1 MGKPTGFI
9 DYRRINPKARPVDE
23 RLKDYMEIYPLLPEN
38 ELTEQAARCM
48 ECGIPFCH
56 GAGCPVRNLIPE
68 FNDLVYRGQ
77 WREALE
83 VLHSTNNFPEF
94 TGKICPAPCET
105 ACVAA
110 VNTEAVAIKQIELQ
124 IIEKGFEQ
132 GWIKPQPPE
141 TRTGKRVAVVGSG
154 PSGLACAQQLNRAGH
169 KVVVY
174 EQKDRIGGLL
184 RYGIPDFKLD
194 KVILDRRLHILEAE
208 GIDFRSS
215 VQIGSDIA
223 ASYLTKKYDAVCLT
237 GGAMHPRDLDVP
249 GRELGGIHFAMT
261 YLEQSNRRVAG
272 DRLDPGSLILATGR
286 NVVVI
291 GGGDTGADCVGTAN
305 RQGALSVTQL
315 EIMPRPPERTNPE
328 TPWPRWPNILRSS
341 TSHAEGCRRMWSV
354 TTRSFEGEDGKVKR
368 INATEVTWGGEA
380 GAFRPIDKP
389 GGEFSLDADLVLL
402 AMGFVHP
409 VHAGMIEELG
419 LNLDRRGNVAV
430 DENLMTSRPGVFS
443 AGDMAM
449 GASLVVRA
457 IYHGR
462 KAAQGIDRWL
472 MGSTSLP

>member
-23 RLKDYMEIYPLLPEN
+23 RLKDYREIYPLLPET
-38 ELTEQAARCM
+38 ELVEQAARCM

-77 WREALE
+77 WREALD

-94 TGKICPAPCET
+94 TGKVCPAPCET

-132 GWIKPQPPE
+132 GWVKPQPPE

-154 PSGLACAQQLNRAGH
+154 PAGLACAQQLNRAGH

-194 KVILDRRLHILEAE
+194 KSILDRRIGILEAE
-208 GIDFRSS
+208 GIDFRAS
-215 VQIGSDIA
+215 VKIGSDIA

-249 GRELGGIHFAMT
+249 GRELDGIHFAMT
-261 YLEQSNRRVAG
+261 FLEQSNRRVAG
-272 DRLDPGSLILATGR
+272 DSIDQESLILATGK

-315 EIMPRPPERTNPE
+315 EIMPRPPEKTNSD
-328 TPWPRWPNILRSS
+328 TPWPRWPNILRSG

-354 TTRSFEGEDGKVKR
+354 TTKSFEGEGGKVKR
-368 INATEVTWGGEA
+368 INATEVTWGGQA

-389 GGEFSLDADLVLL
+389 GGEFSLDTDLVLL
-402 AMGFVHP
+402 AMGFIHP
-409 VHAGMIEELG
+409 VHAGMIDELG
-419 LNLDRRGNVAV
+419 LILDRRGNVSV

-443 AGDMAM
+443 SGDMVM

-457 IYHGR
+457 IYQGR

>member
-9 DYRRINPKARPVDE
+9 DYTRVNPKARPVEE
-23 RLKDYMEIYPLLPEN
+23 RLKDYKEIYPLLSETD
-38 ELTEQAARCM
+38 LATQAARCM
-48 ECGIPFCH
+48 DCGIPFCH

-68 FNDLVYRGQ
+68 FNDLVFRGQ

-110 VNTEAVAIKQIELQ
+110 VNTDAVAIKQIELQ
-124 IIEKGFEQ
+124 IIEKGFEN
-132 GWIKPQPPE
+132 GWVKAQPPQV
-141 TRTGKRVAVVGSG
+141 RTGKRVAVVGSG

-169 KVVVY
+169 TVVVY
-174 EQKDRIGGLL
+174 EQKDRVGGLL

-194 KVILDRRLHILEAE
+194 KHLLDRRVGLLQEE
-208 GIDFRSS
+208 GIEFRTS
-215 VQIGSDIA
+215 VHIGRDIA
-223 ASYLTKKYDAVCLT
+223 ATYLARQYDAVCLT
-237 GGAMHPRDLDVP
+237 GGAMHPRDLEVP
-249 GRELGGIHFAMT
+249 GRELAGVHFAMEF
-261 YLEQSNRRVAG
+261 LEQSNRRVAG
-272 DRLDPGSLILATGR
+272 DSLAAESQILAAGKH
-286 NVVVI
+286 VIVI
-291 GGGDTGADCVGTAN
+291 GGGDTGADCVGTSN

-315 EIMPRPPERTNPE
+315 EILPRPPENSNPS

-341 TSHAEGCRRMWSV
+341 TSHAEGCQRMWSV
-354 TTRSFEGEDGKVKR
+354 TTKSLEGEDGRVKVLKGM
-368 INATEVTWGGEA
+368 EVTWGGSA
-380 GAFRPIDKP
+380 GAFRPSDKP
-389 GGEFSLDADLVLL
+389 GSEFELKADLVLL

-409 VHAGMIEELG
+409 VHSGMIEELG
-419 LNLDRRGNVAV
+419 LELDKRGNVAT
-430 DENLMTSRPGVFS
+430 DENLMSSRAGVFG
-443 AGDMAM
+443 AGDMVM

-457 IYHGR
+457 IYQGR